1 MSNIN
6 YTKDWVYYT
15 NKEIVQRYEAGFYDK
30 EMMKEKYKDA
40 KRIVRIV
47 DRKEKIKQILNS

>member
-40 KRIVRIV
+40 KRIVSIRV
-47 DRKEKIKQILNS
+47 YSDY